1 MLEAMIEP
9 GNLGCP
15 SRLAGID
22 LRSKPRPLSP
32 KPGFDF
38 LKPRSAL
45 ITEHLSPSVRIM
57 SSLDQYMVKAAPRV
71 ETPTEQPR
79 PQQTSTAPLLEFRP
93 SVPSNLEDSF
103 LVGAGY
109 DGQRRAAYLK
119 LYEPKTHKIHFWY
132 DNTNHTSYCLSKEP
146 IKKLEKIKELVQH
159 YGFLRFE
166 ESKKYDALEEKVIP
180 VTIIYARDPLSIGG
194 RTNSIRDIKGV
205 NAYEADIHYVL
216 NYCYDRHLDPGMT
229 YSIRQ
234 GNLVQGRQLETT
246 KLSEKLAEGNEEYQK
261 LMSRWLRLLEYPVP
275 SYKRISLDIEVESPI
290 ETRVPDPNIADDRV
304 ICATLLPN
312 DREGR
317 ILILRRPKEVQE
329 QETNVRAPGTAE
341 IEWYDREED
350 LLGEIFRSMYE
361 YPVFITFNGDDF
373 DFRYLYNRAVKLGFP
388 KEHIPIE
395 LSRETTGLVYGIHFD
410 LYRFFGIK
418 AIQVY
423 AFGSKYREISLD
435 HISEMILDRGK
446 IPLEGHVTGLSYT
459 ELAAYCYNDAE
470 LVLDLTRWDRE
481 VKGETSTTA
490 IIRGKK
496 YKGGM
501 VVDPVPGVHFN
512 VAVMDF
518 ASLYPSIMKHWN
530 LGYETI
536 RCKHSEDKTNLVPD
550 TDHWVCKQR
559 HAIESL
565 LIGSLRDIRVKWYKP
580 KSKDNNLAP
589 ASKAWYNIVQNAL
602 KVVLNA
608 SYGVFGAERFALYCP
623 PVAESTAA
631 IGRYDVTRT
640 IEEAKRLEI
649 EVVYGDTDSIFL
661 KTPNKEKIGELIQW
675 SRKELGMELE
685 ADKVYRFV
693 ALSQRKKNYLGVQPD
708 GRVDIKGLTG
718 KKRHIPRFL
727 QTAFTQ
733 LVEVLGQVQSP
744 EDFEEA
750 RKKIRTLVMNLYS
763 RLQNHEYSLE
773 ELAFNMMMGK
783 AVSAYTKTTPQHIK
797 AAKQLREKGIEV
809 RAGDLVSFVK
819 TKGGV
824 RPVQLANKDE
834 IDIPKYEEYIQS
846 TFEQVLDALELDFA
860 EISGAR
866 KSSLETFF
874 TQEE

>member
-1 MLEAMIEP
+1 
-9 GNLGCP
+9 
-15 SRLAGID
+15 
-22 LRSKPRPLSP
+22 
-32 KPGFDF
+32 
-38 LKPRSAL
+38 
-45 ITEHLSPSVRIM
+45 M
-57 SSLDQYMVKAAPRV
+57 SSLDQYMVSVAPRV
-71 ETPTEQPR
+71 EPAPEQSR
-79 PQQTSTAPLLEFRP
+79 PQQSSTAPLLQFHP
-93 SVPSNLEDSF
+93 SVPMNLEDSF

-166 ESKKYDALEEKVIP
+166 ESKKYDALEEKEIP

-194 RTNSIRDIKGV
+194 RTNSIREIKGV

-216 NYCYDRHLDPGMT
+216 NYFYDRHLDPGMT

-234 GNLVQGRQLETT
+234 GKLEQGRQLETT
-246 KLSEKLAEGNEEYQK
+246 QLGEKLAEGNEEYQR

-317 ILILRRPKEVQE
+317 ILILRRPKEVEE

-459 ELAAYCYNDAE
+459 DLAAYCYNDAE
-470 LVLDLTRWDRE
+470 LVLDLTRWDQEVILKIVTALSRINCVPPE
-481 VKGETSTTA
+481 DLSRQGVMAWVKSMMYKEHRDRGYIIPRPEDIRKVKGETSTTA

-518 ASLYPSIMKHWN
+518 ASLYPSIMKYWN

-536 RCKHSEDKTNLVPD
+536 RCKHTEDKTNRVPD

-559 HAIESL
+559 HAMESL
-565 LIGSLRDIRVKWYKP
+565 LVGSLRDIRVKWYKP
-580 KSKDNNLAP
+580 KSKDTNLAP
-589 ASKAWYNIVQNAL
+589 ASRAWYNIVQNAL

-685 ADKVYRFV
+685 SDKVYRFV

-727 QTAFTQ
+727 HTAFTQ
-733 LVEVLGQVQSP
+733 LVEILGQVQSP

-763 RLQNHEYSLE
+763 KLQNHEYSLE

-824 RPVQLANKDE
+824 KPVQLANKDE

-874 TQEE
+874 TQKE